1 MNAYRLE
8 GRRTRRKVG
17 PKKIKKVKKGV
28 IGIMK
33 DAPKYEP
40 ERWLVPNVLASHNCY
55 SYFLNVLNP
64 RGMAGKPQPGL
75 ISTGYVEHIDCP
87 TIRKA
92 VMDDNPRAIITWGL
106 EKVNDKCPK
115 TYYKGFMAVNSNG
128 EDYHFYRQDRDG
140 SWSHKPGSTPPSKV
154 DARGKR
160 IFNPATASRDYSLQG
175 GVNYDVPCSFFCV
188 KSNPRMLKLTGNFEN
203 PGANMPWK
211 NKPTY

>member
-8 GRRTRRKVG
+8 GRTRRKV

-28 IGIMK
+28 IAVMK

-40 ERWLVPNVLASHNCY
+40 QKWLVPNVLASHNCY

-87 TIRKA
+87 SIRKA

-115 TYYKGFMAVNSNG
+115 TYFKGFMAVNSNG

-188 KSNPRMLKLTGNFEN
+188 KSNPRMLKLTGDFAN

-211 NKPTY
+211 NKQKYY

>member
-8 GRRTRRKVG
+8 GRRTRRKVV

-40 ERWLVPNVLASHNCY
+40 EKWLVPNVLASHNCY

-75 ISTGYVEHIDCP
+75 ISTGYVDHIDCP
-87 TIRKA
+87 AIRKA

-115 TYYKGFMAVNSNG
+115 TYFKGFMAVNSNG
-128 EDYHFYRQDRDG
+128 ADYHFYRQDRDG

-160 IFNPATASRDYSLQG
+160 IFNPATASRDYSFQG

-188 KSNPRMLKLTGNFEN
+188 KSNPRLLKLTGDFEN

-211 NKPTY
+211 NKPKY